1 MNQIYL
7 MKNTVQKYDWGSKTA
22 IPSLLGKKTPSR
34 APWAELWMGTHPK
47 APSKVRCDHHWV
59 SLIELIKKNP
69 RDILGETVSKKYDS
83 RLPFLFKVLAAA
95 KPLSIQAH
103 PNLVQAKKGFK
114 KENQLKI
121 PLDAYNRNY
130 KDNNHKP
137 ECICA
142 LTSFCALNGFRK
154 ISRILELMEK
164 ICSDLLREELDN
176 LKSHRNSTGLKI
188 FFSYLLS
195 LNHDQQQ
202 KIILSAVNKAQNF
215 SGSQNGD
222 DAYEWMIKL
231 HANYPCDIGILFPL
245 MLNFIQ
251 LEPGQAMFL
260 PAGQLHSYLEGTG
273 IELMANSDNVLRGGL
288 TRKYIDIP
296 ELLSVLNF
304 KEKKIDILLPEDLND
319 FEKIYQTP
327 TQEFALS
334 IISIAGNDVY
344 ISPDNRNIEI
354 LLCTQGN
361 AIITIPGENHLVP
374 ISRGSSVII
383 PAFVKDYTINGN
395 AKIYKASVPLDN
407 GNRV

>member
-1 MNQIYL
+1 MNKIYL

-22 IPSLLGKKTPSR
+22 IPSLLGEKAPSM
-34 APWAELWMGTHPK
+34 APWAELWMGAHPK
-47 APSKVRCDHHWV
+47 APSKVRYDNHWV

-69 RDILGETVSKKYDS
+69 RDILGEKVSRKYDS

-103 PNLVQAKKGFK
+103 PNLIQAEKGFE
-114 KENQLKI
+114 KEDKLKI

-154 ISRILELMEK
+154 ISKILELMEK
-164 ICSDLLREELDN
+164 ICHGLLREELDN
-176 LKSHRNSTGLKI
+176 LKIHRDSPGLKK

-195 LNHDQQQ
+195 LNHDQQE
-202 KIILSAVNKAQNF
+202 KIILSAVNKAQKL
-215 SGSQNGD
+215 SGSQDSD

-231 HANYPCDIGILFPL
+231 HENYPCDIGILSPL
-245 MLNFIQ
+245 ILNLIQ

-288 TRKYIDIP
+288 TQKHIDIP
-296 ELLSVLNF
+296 ELLSVVNF
-304 KEKKIDILLPEDLND
+304 KENKIDIILPEDLNN
-319 FEKIYQTP
+319 FEKIYPTP
-327 TQEFALS
+327 AQEFALS
-334 IISIAGNDVY
+334 IISIAGNDIY

-361 AIITIPGENHLVP
+361 AIITIPSENHLIQ
-374 ISRGSSVII
+374 ISRGNSVII
-383 PAFVKDYTINGN
+383 PAVVNDYTINGN
-395 AKIYKASVPLDN
+395 ARIYKASVP
-407 GNRV
+407 